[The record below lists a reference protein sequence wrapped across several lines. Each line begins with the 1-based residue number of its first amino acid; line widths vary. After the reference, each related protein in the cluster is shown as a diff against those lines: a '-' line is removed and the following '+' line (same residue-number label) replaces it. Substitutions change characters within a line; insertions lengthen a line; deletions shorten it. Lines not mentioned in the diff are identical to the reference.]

1 MMKSRMLVLLAAML
15 VILTACSES
24 EPQPEEKPAVDS
36 PSVKVP
42 ADTPEVDP
50 QPVQLPADVDIWQ
63 SPEVLELSGV
73 KLHLGSELWLNTM
86 PVIGDDGT
94 SPANKLYASIKL
106 LTQEMKTLPEGIE
119 VVQVM
124 VAQEEQQWLAKDELD
139 IRAEGDMSLEA
150 ALHGGPEWLPG
161 SKADIAVTVSFDGH
175 EHTLIEKGVLINQVF

>member
-1 MMKSRMLVLLAAML
+1 MMKARTLVLMSTALVLL
-15 VILTACSES
+15 TACGES
-24 EPQPEEKPAVDS
+24 EPQPEAKPAAET
-36 PSVKVP
+36 PSVEMP
-42 ADTPEVDP
+42 ANSPEVDP

-63 SPEVLELSGV
+63 SPAVLELSGV

-106 LTQEMKTLPEGIE
+106 LTQEMKALPKGIE

-124 VAQEEQQWLAKDELD
+124 VAQDEQQWLARDELD

-150 ALHGGPEWLPG
+150 ALQGGPEWLPG
-161 SKADIAVTVSFDGH
+161 SKADIAVTISFDGH